1 MKKIILSILAVG
13 MMSFTQTPECYRAQC
28 EGYVYNYGVDRIIS
42 DIEDYME
49 WTNEDLYQGV
59 INEKT
64 HARRIEYFQGT
75 LDDLLQLERTLIHLK

>member
-13 MMSFTQTPECYRAQC
+13 MMSFTHTPKD
-28 EGYVYNYGVDRIIS
+28 YVYNYGVDRIIS

-59 INEKT
+59 ISEKT